1 MKKGV
6 IRRISIH
13 AVELPLARPYSLSGG
28 RLKFERL
35 DSTLVRIETGDGRV
49 GWGEGC
55 PWGHTYGPAHGAGI
69 RAAAP
74 LLAPALLGQRPDQLD
89 IINRIMDRTLPGH
102 LYAKAPFDMACWDLT
117 AQLAG
122 RPLGDLLGGLEQEG
136 APIVSS
142 LPTGDPDSMIEEF
155 NEYRVR
161 GYFVH
166 SAKIGAHVADDIE
179 RVRRLEAHRAA
190 YETVIFDVNRSWAP
204 AQALQVMNAV
214 PEVTAVFEQPCETL
228 EECAQV
234 RARTR
239 QPISIDERLETV
251 ADLGRIIDGGIAE
264 VVNIKVGRVGGLS
277 KARLLRDL
285 AAARGLRMLIMD
297 TGGSAVADTAAFHL
311 AQSAPPELCIGGW
324 LCRELLSV
332 DLAPGQGALN
342 EKGRAPVPRLAGLGV
357 VPDKALVGKPV
368 QSYR

>member
-1 MKKGV
+1 MKRAQ
-6 IRRISIH
+6 ISRISIY
-13 AVELPLARPYSLSGG
+13 AVDLPLTHPYSLSGG

-35 DSTLVRIETGDGRV
+35 DSTLVKIETGDGRI

-55 PWGHTYGPAHGAGI
+55 PWGHTYLPAHGEGI
-69 RAAAP
+69 RAAATI
-74 LLAPALLGQRPDQLD
+74 LAPLLLGQRPERLD
-89 IINRIMDRTLPGH
+89 IINRLMDLSLPGH

-117 AQLAG
+117 AQMAG
-122 RPLGDLLGGLEQEG
+122 RPLGDLLGGLEPEG
-136 APIVSS
+136 APITSS
-142 LPTGDPDSMIEEF
+142 LSTGDPDSMIDEF
-155 NEYRVR
+155 NQYRAR

-179 RVRRLEAHRAA
+179 RVRRLEAHRTAG
-190 YETVIFDVNRSWAP
+190 ETIIFDVNRAWTP
-204 AQALQVMNAV
+204 AQAMQAMNAV

-228 EECAQV
+228 EQCAQV
-234 RARTR
+234 RAQTR

-251 ADLGRIIDGGIAE
+251 AHLNRVVQGGIAE

-285 AAARGLRMLIMD
+285 AAASGLRMLIMD

-311 AQSAPPELCIGGW
+311 AQSAPPDLCIGGW
-324 LCRELLSV
+324 LCRELLSI
-332 DLAPGQGALN
+332 DLAPGQGARN
-342 EKGRAPVPRLAGLGV
+342 EQGRAPVPRLAGLGV
-357 VPDKALVGKPV
+357 VPDKALLRKPV